1 MTTGDAVASWYRHSI
16 ALPSS
21 SRLVLLPSP
30 PPPTPTNGPFEPAS
44 LSLSLYVHIHGG
56 ENTHANFLDVSP
68 GPCPQDIPRDAREFT
83 GEERSA
89 ERERE
94 KESVRA
100 NSSVYSSSSTLPTPR
115 RYIFPPWIEIYCSD
129 GTHTK
134 ILWERASEKEG
145 RSSVRIS
152 ADSRSF
158 SCLLSSHS
166 PPSSRPTSVNRERG
180 HKAYA

>member
-94 KESVRA
+94 KGRA
-100 NSSVYSSSSTLPTPR
+100 CAQTPPFILPLPTPR

-134 ILWERASEKEG
+134 ILGRRASEKEG